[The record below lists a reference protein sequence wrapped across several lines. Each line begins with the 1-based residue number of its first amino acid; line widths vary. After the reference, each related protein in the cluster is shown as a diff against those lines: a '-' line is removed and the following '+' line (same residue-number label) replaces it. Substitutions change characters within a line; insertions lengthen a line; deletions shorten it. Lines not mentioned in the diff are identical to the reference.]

1 MARGVENYAS
11 LFYLHGIQGEK
22 QRAASG
28 ALCFWRFGVR
38 APFLD
43 GITVLTNICTDMELH
58 SNQQTVNVVFQT
70 SESHLLE
77 NHTPLPSKS
86 LLHSVS
92 FSVHVAGSSG
102 PKQ

>member
-1 MARGVENYAS
+1 M
-11 LFYLHGIQGEK
+11 
-22 QRAASG
+22 
-28 ALCFWRFGVR
+28 R
-38 APFLD
+38 APLLD

-58 SNQQTVNVVFQT
+58 SNRQTVNVVFRP

-86 LLHSVS
+86 LLQTVVLC
-92 FSVHVAGSSG
+92 VHLAGFTG

>member
-1 MARGVENYAS
+1 M
-11 LFYLHGIQGEK
+11 
-22 QRAASG
+22 
-28 ALCFWRFGVR
+28 R

-58 SNQQTVNVVFQT
+58 SNQQTVNIVFQS
-70 SESHLLE
+70 SESHLFE

-86 LLHSVS
+86 LLHSVL
-92 FSVHVAGSSG
+92 FCVHLARSSG